1 MSSLLFGPTDAVDT
15 IVEAEVADLGLM
27 TRFGTGVSALSPF
40 EATRERRRRARRQ
53 SGGARLGELLVGEG
67 VLSPDE
73 LAHALAAQKKTR
85 PRKPLGEILLT
96 NGVVSP
102 PLLVRLLAQQCQ
114 LQLEEETGFGTGL
127 RRAIERRH
135 TERARPEEETGASHE
150 DGTAGG
156 AAAGEPTTVSVGPR
170 LLGELLVAERL
181 LTPEQ
186 LRWALAEQAESGR
199 LLGEVVFEHGLVSM
213 VALVNTLTEQLRA
226 GDESGVSTAIRAGCR
241 SSEA

>member
-1 MSSLLFGPTDAVDT
+1 MSSLLFRPPSAVDT
-15 IVEAEVADLGLM
+15 IADAETADLGLM

-40 EATRERRRRARRQ
+40 EATRERRRRTRREA
-53 SGGARLGELLVGEG
+53 GGARLGELLVGEG
-67 VLSPDE
+67 ILSPDE
-73 LAHALAAQKKTR
+73 LAEALAAQKKTR
-85 PRKPLGEILLT
+85 PKKPLGEILLVS
-96 NGVVSP
+96 GVVSP

-135 TERARPEEETGASHE
+135 TERARPEEPTGASGG
-150 DGTAGG
+150 DGTADTT
-156 AAAGEPTTVSVGPR
+156 AAAQPATVSGGPR
-170 LLGELLVAERL
+170 LLGELLVTERL

-199 LLGEVVFEHGLVSM
+199 LLGEIVVDHGLVSM

-226 GDESGVSTAIRAGCR
+226 GDESGALQP
-241 SSEA
+241 